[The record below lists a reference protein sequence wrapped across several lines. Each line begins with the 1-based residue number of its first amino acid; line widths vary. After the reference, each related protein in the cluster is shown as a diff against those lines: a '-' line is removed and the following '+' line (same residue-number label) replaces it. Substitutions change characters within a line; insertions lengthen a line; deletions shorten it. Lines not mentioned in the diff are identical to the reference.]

1 MPGQPADGPP
11 GVADLHLHTL
21 SSDGLHTPAEVM
33 DMAAAAGLRA
43 VALTDHDTIDG
54 LQAALPAARRHGLRL
69 IPGMEISSRQ
79 GSQEIHLLAWHF
91 DPAHRGLRQAMEG
104 LEDAR
109 RVRLDAMLEALATAG
124 APVPRQA
131 VRDQAGGHVPG
142 RPHVAAALIAEGH
155 ATSVQD
161 AFDRWIGTGCRG
173 FVPLQR
179 LPAERAI
186 ILIKAAGGVTGL
198 AHPGVARAAR
208 AIPEL
213 VRLGLDALEC
223 DHPAHDAGR
232 RRQMHQTAARYGLV
246 PTAGSDFH
254 GDSQRHGQVG
264 SERLTAATLEAL
276 EARRP

>member
-1 MPGQPADGPP
+1 MTASPAGALE
-11 GVADLHLHTL
+11 GGADLHVHTL

-33 DMAAAAGLRA
+33 AMAAAAGLTA

-54 LQAALPAARRHGLRL
+54 LQAALTAARRHGLRL
-69 IPGMEISSRQ
+69 IPGMEISSCQ

-91 DPAHRGLRQAMEG
+91 DPDHGGLRQALNG
-104 LEDAR
+104 LEEAR
-109 RVRLDAMLEALATAG
+109 RLRLNAMLKALAAAG
-124 APVPRQA
+124 APISQQA
-131 VRDQAGGHVPG
+131 VRDQTGGHVPG
-142 RPHVAAALIAEGH
+142 RPHVAAALIAAGH

-161 AFDRWIGTGCRG
+161 AFDRWIGKGCRG

-179 LPAERAI
+179 MPAERAI
-186 ILIKAAGGVTGL
+186 TLVKAAGGVTGL
-198 AHPGVARAAR
+198 AHPGIARAGR

-213 VRLGLDALEC
+213 VKLGLDALEC

-232 RRQMHQTAARYGLV
+232 RRQMHQTAQRYGLV

-264 SERLTAATLEAL
+264 SERLITATLAAL